1 MREGVSP
8 RGLPPSGVGEEHQGR
23 SKGKEEARERGREEG
38 RKKTVA
44 GGGGR
49 SEYHLA
55 GIY

>member
-44 GGGGR
+44 GGGWR